1 MLTSALTR
9 GADALIVDLEDGVP
23 RAAKDTA
30 RKMASVWIEQNR
42 GASTQ
47 VWVRLNPSQDLLEP
61 DLDAVV
67 SRGLTGVYIPKVV
80 SSAEVERV
88 SEMIGALEKARG
100 LEAEGIRIV
109 PLLETARSILEIP
122 AIAGAPRVA
131 HMALGETD
139 LAADLGMYPSPDG
152 HEMDPIRM
160 SIVVASAAEGLNRP
174 IGPVQTAFRDL
185 ESLRSTSLML
195 RRMGYGGRA
204 GVHPAQVPVI
214 NEAFAPAE
222 DEILA
227 AKDILER
234 FESAHSGGAAVTVAG
249 DGSLIDEAVV
259 RRARVTIAA
268 SRPDQEREL

>member
-1 MLTSALTR
+1 MENGWSLKHLHRVILMSDTWRQDSRPLVEAMR
-9 GADALIVDLEDGVP
+9 IDA
-23 RAAKDTA
+23 
-30 RKMASVWIEQNR
+30 ASRLLWR
-42 GASTQ
+42 FP
-47 VWVRLNPSQDLLEP
+47 VR
-61 DLDAVV
+61 
-67 SRGLTGVYIPKVV
+67 R
-80 SSAEVERV
+80 
-88 SEMIGALEKARG
+88 

-122 AIAGAPRVA
+122 AIASAPRVA

-214 NEAFAPAE
+214 NEAFAPTE

-234 FESAHSGGAAVTVAG
+234 FKSAHSGGAAVTVAG